1 MIASK
6 RKLHSRQWIHVALP
20 MLVLLGLVGWWSMGG
35 PDRLAL
41 AQQSGKSAV
50 VPAADTGDK
59 SAAPVAG
66 FDTRTIPDKNMW
78 EIFQAGGILMYPIA
92 FCSFILVV
100 FVFERTI
107 SLRRP
112 RVIPAP
118 FVKRFMHQMRE
129 GQLDREQALQL
140 CEENKSAVA
149 DVFAGALRKWGRP
162 SVEVEQAILDSG
174 ERAVN
179 GLRRYV
185 RVFNSVAT
193 VTPLLGLLGT
203 VFGMIRTFNAVAGQ
217 GAMGNPTLLASG
229 ISEALLTTAAG
240 LTVAIPALTCYLY
253 FISRV
258 DQLVIELD
266 ALGQELV
273 GLISAEAIQEAT
285 QTKSTRVSRRESA
298 A

>member
-6 RKLHSRQWIHVALP
+6 RKHPSQPWTHLALP
-20 MLVLLGLVGWWSMGG
+20 TVVLLGIAGWLGLGG
-35 PDRLAL
+35 PLRIAI
-41 AQQSGKSAV
+41 AQQSGKNVAE
-50 VPAADTGDK
+50 PAANAVDT
-59 SAAPVAG
+59 APAAG
-66 FDTRTIPDKNMW
+66 FDTQRIPDKNMW
-78 EIFQAGGILMYPIA
+78 EIFRAGGILMYPIA
-92 FCSFILVV
+92 LCSFILVV

-129 GQLDREQALQL
+129 GQLNRDQALQL

-149 DVFAGALRKWGRP
+149 DVFAGAVRKWGRP

-185 RVFNSVAT
+185 RVFNAVAT

-203 VFGMIRTFNAVAGQ
+203 VFGMIHTFNAVAGQ

-258 DQLVIELD
+258 DQLVIDLD

-273 GLISAEAIQEAT
+273 GLISAEAIQEST
-285 QTKSTRVSRRESA
+285 QTKAPRASRRESA

>member
-1 MIASK
+1 
-6 RKLHSRQWIHVALP
+6 
-20 MLVLLGLVGWWSMGG
+20 
-35 PDRLAL
+35 
-41 AQQSGKSAV
+41 
-50 VPAADTGDK
+50 
-59 SAAPVAG
+59 
-66 FDTRTIPDKNMW
+66 MW

-129 GQLDREQALQL
+129 GQLNREQALQL

-149 DVFAGALRKWGRP
+149 DVFAGAVRKWGRP

-273 GLISAEAIQEAT
+273 GLISAEAIQEST